1 MNRSSRVA
9 VAAGIVAFA
18 LSFAP
23 AHAQYANEFSP
34 AKRLAAGTTSQ
45 PIGGKGMVIVQVQV
59 NPDGSHK
66 AIKVIKST
74 NPADNA
80 AAMELAQTATY
91 RPAHRG
97 PKAVV
102 SFYDYTLRFTAKGVA
117 AATSDS
123 GALGQIRAMIRSGNY
138 PMAKTKATAYV
149 LSNPGDPQG
158 RILLGLADYYAGD
171 NPGSAAAFA
180 AVPTIEKK
188 YQIVAAQ
195 AFASAAVG
203 LAATNANLALSYAA
217 KAYAMDKSTNSL
229 FALGVAQLNAPGKI
243 ADAVAS
249 LKSARDQAFAL
260 KTTDLK
266 SKINLDSAL
275 LSAYQKSGD
284 TANAQIVATEIK
296 ALDPTS
302 TVPGRV
308 LGSAFLEQARA
319 QRTAKNYDAAAA
331 LYDKAAAA
339 GDPDVAV
346 TADAEAAF
354 TLQSEAKPDYAK
366 VKAYADKAIALKP
379 EDALANYAEAVAYT
393 GMYYTGGKK
402 DADKASAN
410 AYAQKAIQYARAAGN
425 EALALAVES
434 FVKTNLK

>member
-9 VAAGIVAFA
+9 IAAGIVAFA
-18 LSFAP
+18 LSFVP
-23 AHAQYANEFSP
+23 AQAQYANEFSP
-34 AKRLAAGTTSQ
+34 AKRLAAGTTSHS
-45 PIGGKGMVIVQVQV
+45 IGGKGTVIVQVQV
-59 NPDGSHK
+59 NADGSHK

-74 NPADNA
+74 NPANNA

-102 SFYDYTLRFTAKGVA
+102 SFYDYTLKFTAKGLA
-117 AATSDS
+117 SETDT

-138 PMAKTKATAYV
+138 ATAKSKASAYV
-149 LSNPGDPQG
+149 LSNPGDSQG

-180 AVPTIEKK
+180 AVPSIDKK
-188 YQIVAAQ
+188 FQVVAAQ
-195 AFASAAVG
+195 AFASAAVN
-203 LAATNANLALSYAA
+203 LAATNANLALSYAT
-217 KAYAMDKSTNSL
+217 KAYALDKGTNSL
-229 FALGVAQLNAPGKI
+229 FALGVAQLNSPGKA

-249 LKSARDQAFAL
+249 LKKARDDAFAM

-275 LSAYQKSGD
+275 LSAYQKNGD
-284 TANAQIVATEIK
+284 SANAQVVAAEIK
-296 ALDPTS
+296 VLDPTS
-302 TVPGRV
+302 KVPGQV
-308 LGSAFLEQARA
+308 IGAALLDQARA
-319 QRTAKNYDAAAA
+319 QRTAKNYDASVA

-339 GDPDVAV
+339 GDPSVAV

-354 TLQSEAKPDYAK
+354 TLQAEAKPDYAK
-366 VKAYADKAIALKP
+366 VKAYADKAIAIKP
-379 EDALANYAEAVAYT
+379 DDASANFAEAVAYT
-393 GMYYTGGKK
+393 GMYYTAGRK

-410 AYAQKAIQYARAAGN
+410 SYAQKAIQYARAAGN
-425 EALALAVES
+425 EALALTVES

>member
-23 AHAQYANEFSP
+23 VHAQYASEFSP

-45 PIGGKGMVIVQVQV
+45 PIGGKGTVIVQVQV

-74 NPADNA
+74 NPANNA

-102 SFYDYTLRFTAKGVA
+102 SFYDYTLKFTAKGVA
-117 AATSDS
+117 SDSADS

-138 PMAKTKATAYV
+138 PMAKTKAASYV
-149 LSNPGDPQG
+149 LSNPGDSQG
-158 RILLGLADYYAGD
+158 RVLLGLADYYAGD
-171 NPGSAAAFA
+171 NPGAAAAFA
-180 AVPTIEKK
+180 AVPTIDKRFAV
-188 YQIVAAQ
+188 VAAQ
-195 AFASAAVG
+195 AFASAAVAI
-203 LAATNANLALSYAA
+203 AATNPNLALSYGT
-217 KAYAMDKSTNSL
+217 KAYALDKGTNSL
-229 FALGVAQLNAPGKI
+229 FALGVAQLNSPGKI
-243 ADAVAS
+243 ADAVVS
-249 LKSARDQAFAL
+249 LKKARDDAFAL

-275 LSAYQKSGD
+275 LSAYQKNNDS
-284 TANAQIVATEIK
+284 ANAQIVATEIK

-302 TVPGRV
+302 TIPGRV
-308 LGSAFLEQARA
+308 LGNAFLEQARA

-331 LYDKAAAA
+331 LYDQAAAA
-339 GDPDVAV
+339 GDPVVAV

-379 EDALANYAEAVAYT
+379 DDALANYAEAVAYT
-393 GMYYTGGKK
+393 GMYYSGGKK

-410 AYAQKAIQYARAAGN
+410 SYAQKAIQYARAAGN

>member
-23 AHAQYANEFSP
+23 AQAQYANEFSP

-45 PIGGKGMVIVQVQV
+45 PIGGKGIVIVQVQV

-102 SFYDYTLRFTAKGVA
+102 SFYDYTLKFTAKGVA

-123 GALGQIRAMIRSGNY
+123 GALGQVRAMIRSGNY

-171 NPGSAAAFA
+171 NPGSASAFA
-180 AVPTIEKK
+180 AVASIDKK

-203 LAATNANLALSYAA
+203 LAATNPNLALSYAT
-217 KAYAMDKSTNSL
+217 KAYAMDKGTNSL
-229 FALGVAQLNAPGKI
+229 FALGVAQLNVPGKI
-243 ADAVAS
+243 ADAVVS
-249 LKSARDQAFAL
+249 LKNARDQAFAL

-302 TVPGRV
+302 TIPGRV

-366 VKAYADKAIALKP
+366 VKAYADKAIAIKP
-379 EDALANYAEAVAYT
+379 DDALANYAEAVAYT
-393 GMYYTGGKK
+393 GMYYSGGKK

-410 AYAQKAIQYARAAGN
+410 SYAQKAIQYARAAGN